1 MARDKALF
9 GPAGNCDDFHAAGY
23 KHTVQMF
30 PWIAQHGLTAYE
42 YQCGRG
48 VRLSASSAASIRA
61 EAEKYGV
68 PGEGRVEKLGADG
81 SYTVMIGEEAEIPA
95 GTYRLSYGTVN
106 GEQISEGYV
115 YLNYNQ
121 Q

>member
-48 VRLSASSAASIRA
+48 VRLSAESAAAMRA
-61 EAEKYGV
+61 EAEKDLARSQQLLHTDHFDIYQLQAFV
-68 PGEGRVEKLGADG
+68 IVLSFALTLYSSA
-81 SYTVMIGEEAEIPA
+81 SYQLFHSSFA
-95 GTYRLSYGTVN
+95 
-106 GEQISEGYV
+106 
-115 YLNYNQ
+115 
-121 Q
+121 

>member
-42 YQCGRG
+42 Y
-48 VRLSASSAASIRA
+48 
-61 EAEKYGV
+61 
-68 PGEGRVEKLGADG
+68 
-81 SYTVMIGEEAEIPA
+81 
-95 GTYRLSYGTVN
+95 
-106 GEQISEGYV
+106 
-115 YLNYNQ
+115 
-121 Q
+121 